1 MRLYGD
7 VIPPI
12 PGDFNRNGDVDA
24 ADYVRWRNLRNT
36 AGDLPNE
43 SGQSPGYIYD
53 EDYQF
58 WRSQFGRT
66 AFGSTGIGTSVA
78 IPEPATWVLLIVAK
92 MFTFGHVRNG
102 RSNRQ

>member
-1 MRLYGD
+1 
-7 VIPPI
+7 
-12 PGDFNRNGDVDA
+12 
-24 ADYVRWRNLRNT
+24 VRWRRLRNT

-43 SGQSPGYIYD
+43 SGQSQGYIFD

-66 AFGSTGIGTSVA
+66 AFGSAGIGTSEA
-78 IPEPATWVLLIVAK
+78 IPEPATWVLLIVAE
-92 MFTFGHVRNG
+92 MFTFGYVRNR